1 VLDGQAKNANNVN
14 IPTKKAYH
22 HGNLRAAL
30 VAAALKEIA
39 KTGPDGFSLREVARR
54 AGVSAPA
61 VYRHFKD
68 KDALLAAVAIECWE
82 RVQASMAAA
91 LVNAPTDTLERFRA
105 VGIAYV
111 RFAVEHPEH
120 FRVMAAPNLFERM
133 PEEEQLRVK
142 ANNDEQRA
150 AITRAQAAGEIA
162 AIPIDDLIIAAT
174 AMTHGI
180 ANMIVEGKLGVV
192 DVARATELAVRAT
205 AVLGAGFA
213 PRSEPYE
220 DPRGV
225 LKLSG
230 RP

>member
-39 KTGPDGFSLREVARR
+39 KTGPEGFSLREVARR

-82 RVQASMAAA
+82 RIQAAMTAA
-91 LVNAPTDTLERFRA
+91 LVDAPADTLERFRA

-120 FRVMAAPNLFERM
+120 FRAMAAPNLFERM

-142 ANNDEQRA
+142 TNNDEQRA
-150 AITRAQAAGEIA
+150 AIARAQAAGEIA
-162 AIPIDDLIIAAT
+162 AIPIDDLIITAT
-174 AMTHGI
+174 ALTHGI
-180 ANMIVEGKLGVV
+180 ASMIVEGKLGVV

-213 PRSEPYE
+213 PRTEPYE

-225 LKLSG
+225 LKLFG

>member
-1 VLDGQAKNANNVN
+1 VKNANNVN

-30 VAAALKEIA
+30 VSAALKEIA
-39 KTGPDGFSLREVARR
+39 KTGPEGFSLREVARR

-68 KDALLAAVAIECWE
+68 KDALLAAVAIECSE
-82 RVQASMAAA
+82 RIQAAMAAA
-91 LVNAPTDTLERFRA
+91 LASAPADTLERFRA

-120 FRVMAAPNLFERM
+120 FRAMATPNLFERM
-133 PEEEQLRVK
+133 PQEEQARFGESN
-142 ANNDEQRA
+142 AAQRL
-150 AITRAQAAGEIA
+150 AIAHAQAAGEIA
-162 AIPIDDLIIAAT
+162 AIPIDDLMLTAT
-174 AMTHGI
+174 ALTHGI
-180 ANMIVEGKLGVV
+180 ANMIVEGKLGEV

>member
-1 VLDGQAKNANNVN
+1 MKNENNVN

-39 KTGPDGFSLREVARR
+39 KTGPEGFSLREVARR

-68 KDALLAAVAIECWE
+68 KDALLAAVAVECSE
-82 RVQASMAAA
+82 RIQAAMAAA
-91 LVNAPTDTLERFRA
+91 LENAPADTLERFRA

-120 FRVMAAPNLFERM
+120 FRAMATPNLFELM
-133 PEEEQLRVK
+133 PEEEQTRMKDNNAQQRV
-142 ANNDEQRA
+142 
-150 AITRAQAAGEIA
+150 AIASAQAAGEIA
-162 AIPIDDLIIAAT
+162 AIPIDDLLIT
-174 AMTHGI
+174 ASAVTHGI
-180 ANMIVEGKLGVV
+180 ASMIVEGRLGVV
-192 DVARATELAVRAT
+192 DVTRATELAVMAT

-220 DPRGV
+220 DRRGG
-225 LKLSG
+225 LKLPG